1 MIQWLRSNKEFL
13 FVLIAGLI
21 LRFYFITTN
30 GLSND
35 ELSAW
40 LRTDYDLFSEL
51 IQFGIKE
58 NDMHPIFY
66 QSLLW
71 QWLSWFGQSEYSIRA
86 LSMLFYVGDLVLI
99 YAIGKKYFSNTSAI
113 LTMCFFSFLG
123 FSLLYTT
130 FSRPY
135 TSGTFFLLLSFY
147 SLLKFTSSPT
157 NRKKWT
163 FTLLISLG
171 FTGAI
176 LSHYFCVFPVTA
188 IGVLGLFKT
197 RFSEWKYLVV
207 AGGITVLGFLSNW
220 SITSFHLSQGGLGWL
235 DKPEWDWIF
244 TFLFQLFNSSWI
256 LISGT
261 LTFLIWARWQKK
273 ITISSTA
280 WMSLLI
286 FLSVVVIGML
296 VSLFY
301 TPVMR
306 EPAMLFILPFL
317 FLYVFSVVD
326 LSFLSE
332 MKFFMVVIATSL
344 GLIINTIYFFDL
356 SPSKHYA
363 DFRQQTQFIAANQ
376 DENVH
381 IVSMTNNVAYLNF
394 YLDNK
399 LVEKEKDWDDGEAI
413 YRLSERVRAAKTS
426 NLMYVVNYPSNTV
439 MHEEIIKRYFP
450 SIKTKLIT
458 DYSAVFVFDKE
469 QNRSAKTLMKT
480 MEEIDSNDEFLG
492 EIIFK
497 HGNLKYDHD
506 RYYVLE
512 AKSHSDHVKELYW
525 VVTLEEEGEMKMK
538 GDQPEY
544 YRASNQLKLND
555 PEQRMFMAFSLPREL
570 KENERMKIYLWNPRK
585 EKVKTGKIKL
595 YESKRYH

>member
-1 MIQWLRSNKEFL
+1 MIQWLRCHKEFL
-13 FVLIAGLI
+13 FVLIAGLL
-21 LRFYFITTN
+21 LRFYFVSTN

-40 LRTDYDLFSEL
+40 LRTDYDSFSEL
-51 IQFGIKE
+51 IQLGIKE

-71 QWLSWFGQSEYSIRA
+71 QWLSWFGQSEFSIRA
-86 LSMLFYVGDLVLI
+86 LSIAFYVGDLVLI
-99 YAIGKKYFSNTSAI
+99 YVIGKKYFSKTSAI
-113 LTMCFFSFLG
+113 LTICFFSFLG
-123 FSLLYTT
+123 FSLLNTT

-135 TSGTFFLLLSFY
+135 ASGTFFLLLALY
-147 SLLKFTSSPT
+147 SLLNISSSSSNKQKWSFT
-157 NRKKWT
+157 
-163 FTLLISLG
+163 FLLSIG

-176 LSHYFCVFPVTA
+176 LSHYFCVFPVA
-188 IGVLGLFKT
+188 FLGVFGLYKS
-197 RFSEWKYLVV
+197 RFSEWKYLIV
-207 AGGITVLGFLSNW
+207 AGVITVFGFLSNW

-261 LTFLIWARWQKK
+261 LTFLIWARWQKR
-273 ITISSTA
+273 ITISSNA
-280 WMSLLI
+280 WMSLWI
-286 FLSVVVIGML
+286 FLGVVIVGMM
-296 VSLFY
+296 VSLLY

-332 MKFFMVVIATSL
+332 MRFFLVVILTSI
-344 GLIINTIYFFDL
+344 GLVVNTIYFFDL

-363 DFRQQTQFIAANQ
+363 DFRQQAQFIAENQ
-376 DENVH
+376 DEDVH
-381 IVSMTNNVAYLNF
+381 VVSMTNNVAYLNF
-394 YLDNK
+394 YLDDK

-413 YRLSERVRAAKTS
+413 YRLSERVRDAKRA

-450 SIKTKLIT
+450 SIKKNLIT
-458 DYSAVFVFDKE
+458 DYSAVFVFDTL
-469 QNRSAKTLMKT
+469 QNRTAKTLMNT
-480 MEEIDSNDEFLG
+480 MEGIDSKDEFFG
-492 EIIFK
+492 EIILNSGSLK
-497 HGNLKYDHD
+497 HEHNK
-506 RYYVLE
+506 YYVLE
-512 AKSHSDHVKELYW
+512 TERYSNLEEELYW
-525 VVTLEEEGEMKMK
+525 VVSLEEEGQMKMK

-544 YRASNQLKLND
+544 YRAFNQLKLND
-555 PEQRMFMAFSLPREL
+555 PEQKMFMAFSLPREL
-570 KENERMKIYLWNPRK
+570 KENERLKIYLWNPRK

>member
-21 LRFYFITTN
+21 LRFYFISTN

-40 LRTDYDLFSEL
+40 LRTDYDSFSEL

-71 QWLSWFGQSEYSIRA
+71 QWLNWFGQSEFSIRA

-113 LTMCFFSFLG
+113 LTICFFSFLG
-123 FSLLYTT
+123 FNLLNTT

-135 TSGTFFLLLSFY
+135 ASGTFFLLLAFY
-147 SLLKFTSSPT
+147 SSLKISSSST
-157 NRKKWT
+157 DKQKWK
-163 FTLLISLG
+163 FTLLLSIGFIS
-171 FTGAI
+171 AI
-176 LSHYFCVFPVTA
+176 LSHYFCIFPATV
-188 IGVLGLFKT
+188 IGILGLVKT
-197 RFSEWKYLVV
+197 RFSEWKYLIV

-235 DKPEWDWIF
+235 DKPDWDWIL

-261 LTFLIWARWQKK
+261 LTFLIWARWQKRT
-273 ITISSTA
+273 IISSNA

-286 FLSVVVIGML
+286 FLGVVIVGMM

-306 EPAMLFILPFL
+306 EPAMFFILPFL
-317 FLYVFSVVD
+317 FLFVFSVVD

-332 MKFFMVVIATSL
+332 VKFFMIVIATSL
-344 GLIINTIYFFDL
+344 GLIVNTVYFYDL
-356 SPSKHYA
+356 APSKHYA

-413 YRLSERVRAAKTS
+413 YRLSERVRNTRRS

-439 MHEEIIKRYFP
+439 MHEEIIKRYYP
-450 SIKTKLIT
+450 SIKRNLIT
-458 DYSAVFVFDKE
+458 EFSAVFLFDSL
-469 QNRSAKTLMKT
+469 QNRAEKTLIKT
-480 MEEIDSNDEFLG
+480 MDGIDSNDEFLG
-492 EIIFK
+492 EIIFNP
-497 HGNLKYDHD
+497 GNLKFEGD

-512 AKSHSDHVKELYW
+512 AKRFSELGEELYW
-525 VVTLEEEGEMKMK
+525 VVSLEEEGQMKMK
-538 GDQPEY
+538 AEQPEY
-544 YRASNQLKLND
+544 YRAYNQSKLND
-555 PEQRMFMAFSLPREL
+555 PKEKMFVAFSLPREL
-570 KENERMKIYLWNPRK
+570 KENERLKIYLWNPRK
-585 EKVKTGKIKL
+585 ENVKTDKIKL